1 MDEGDYN
8 TPLPGEKKFVNQPAT
23 SQGRA
28 QAATT
33 GRLDQAV
40 KLAAGEED
48 VPAEAGAA
56 WGYQTQARRVYIG
69 RQRRCR
75 W

>member
-28 QAATT
+28 QSGVAGQTERWRAQVATT
-33 GRLDQAV
+33 GGL
-40 KLAAGEED
+40 G
-48 VPAEAGAA
+48 
-56 WGYQTQARRVYIG
+56 
-69 RQRRCR
+69 
-75 W
+75 